1 MTKDLENIIKL
12 VDKKVMA
19 QLPSEEGYPSK
30 LVEAMNYAMQAGGKR
45 IRPTLLY
52 LSYKMML
59 EGGNEPNADT
69 VDTKDAV
76 EVCDAFMAAIEMIHT
91 HSLIHDDLPALD
103 NDSLRRGKPTVH
115 VAYNESTAI
124 LAGDA
129 LLNYAYETI
138 NKYICSVGEKKSEG
152 RDNSD
157 LLLSLIKASN
167 ELSQATGI
175 HGMLGGQALDVEL
188 SGEPTTTEDRDYIY
202 DHKTCALIK
211 APLKIGAY
219 LAGCEGDIID
229 ALGRVGYLV
238 GMAFQV
244 QDDILDVTSSAEKLG
259 KEVNQ
264 DARNEKNTFVAEY
277 GLERAKE
284 YVRECSEEAIDIV
297 RSKVPESE
305 FRALMIE
312 LIEFLIVRDN

>member
-69 VDTKDAV
+69 VDAKEAV
-76 EVCDAFMAAIEMIHT
+76 EACDAFMAAIEMIHT

-115 VAYNESTAI
+115 VAFNESTAI

-175 HGMLGGQALDVEL
+175 YGMLGGQALDVEL

-219 LAGCEGDIID
+219 LAGCDGDIID
-229 ALGRVGYLV
+229 ALDRVGYLV

-264 DARNEKNTFVAEY
+264 DARNEKNTYVAEF
-277 GLERAKE
+277 GLDRARE
-284 YVRECSEEAIDIV
+284 YVRECSEEAISII
-297 RSKVPESE
+297 ESE
-305 FRALMIE
+305 VAQSEYRDLMTE
-312 LIEFLIVRDN
+312 LIKFLINRDN